1 MHCQEETKMPR
12 GRKKKPESIEAQM
25 QQIQGEIEEL
35 STRLK
40 TKKKELAALEDARK
54 LEEQKKLL
62 DAVAASGKSVDEIIG
77 MLQ

>member
-1 MHCQEETKMPR
+1 MPR
-12 GRKKKPESIEAQM
+12 GRRKKPESVEEQMALVQADIED
-25 QQIQGEIEEL
+25 L

-40 TKKKELAALEDARK
+40 AKKKELAALESTKK

>member
-1 MHCQEETKMPR
+1 MPR

>member
-1 MHCQEETKMPR
+1 MPR
-12 GRKKKPESIEAQM
+12 GRKKKPESVEEQMALVQADIED
-25 QQIQGEIEEL
+25 L

-40 TKKKELAALEDARK
+40 AKKKELAALESTK
-54 LEEQKKLL
+54 ELEEQKKLL

>member
-1 MHCQEETKMPR
+1 MPR
-12 GRKKKPESIEAQM
+12 GRKKKPESVEEQMALVQADIED
-25 QQIQGEIEEL
+25 L

-40 TKKKELAALEDARK
+40 AKKKELAALESTKK

>member
-1 MHCQEETKMPR
+1 MPR

-35 STRLK
+35 SARLK
-40 TKKKELAALEDARK
+40 TKKKELVALEDARK